1 MLRMEEMA
9 NGTMTSQDFSSYQE
23 PPSQVNN
30 GKDNNEYLYIL
41 IVMSFYGIF
50 LTGIMLVYMRSKKRE
65 KESKLLLL
73 YQDEEKL
80 WTEIRKSTSSLSV
93 AKPPQ
98 QSTMLTI
105 LQDSFVPSR
114 FCTDYNIVDS
124 SLSSE
129 SSSSEIHFTI
139 QEEATEGLVQEKEDE
154 GKPDTTQ
161 IS

>member
-1 MLRMEEMA
+1 MA
-9 NGTMTSQDFSSYQE
+9 NGTMASQDISLYQE
-23 PPSQVNN
+23 PSSQVNS
-30 GKDNNEYLYIL
+30 GKDNNEYFYIL

-50 LTGIMLVYMRSKKRE
+50 LTGIMLVYMRSKKKE

-80 WTEIRKSTSSLSV
+80 WTETRKSTCSLSV

-98 QSTMLTI
+98 PATMFTI
-105 LQDSFVPSR
+105 LQDSLVPSR
-114 FCTDYNIVDS
+114 FCSDYNIVDS

-129 SSSSEIHFTI
+129 SSSSEVHLTI
-139 QEEATEGLVQEKEDE
+139 QEEATEGLVQERANEEKPED
-154 GKPDTTQ
+154 PTQ